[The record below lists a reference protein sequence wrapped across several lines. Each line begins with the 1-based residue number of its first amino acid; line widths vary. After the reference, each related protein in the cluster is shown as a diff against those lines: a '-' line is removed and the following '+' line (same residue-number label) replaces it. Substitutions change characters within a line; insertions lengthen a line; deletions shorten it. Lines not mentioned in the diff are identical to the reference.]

1 MTGKSAHRDTFA
13 RDNLPAAED
22 QPVYL
27 FDRPEFQFP
36 DQLNCAVEMLDK
48 QVAAGHGERPCLLSP
63 KQRWTY
69 NDLLDK
75 ANRIA
80 KVLTEDLGL
89 VPGNRVMLR
98 GANNPMVVAC
108 WFGIVKAGGVV
119 VATMPLLR
127 AGELSV
133 MLDKAE
139 VSLALCDVRLMEEM
153 DGAAAKAPVCERIV
167 AFDGSGEE
175 NGGAELEELMAA
187 KDGKFENVDT
197 ASDDVVLIA
206 FTSGTTGK
214 PKGTMHFH
222 RDVAAI
228 NNAFPRSTLKPDK
241 DDVFIGSPPI
251 AFTFGLGGLVTFP
264 LSVGASTVLLEKA
277 SPDLLAQA
285 IAEFGVTVCFTAPT
299 AYRALIKQIQG
310 LDISSL
316 KKCVSA
322 GETLPLP
329 IFEDWQKAT
338 GIEIIDGIGSTEML
352 HIFISASGDEIRPGA
367 TGKPIPGYE
376 ARVVDDEM
384 NELPPGEVGRL
395 AVRGPTGCRYLADE
409 RQKVY
414 VSDGW
419 NLTGDAYRMDEDG
432 YFWFQARADDMIVSS
447 GYNISGP
454 EVEEAL
460 MAHAAVRE
468 CAVVAAPDADR
479 GNLVKA
485 FVVLE
490 EGQSAD
496 EGLVKAL
503 QDHVKAT
510 IAPYKYPRAIEFI
523 EALPRTETGKV
534 QRFRLRQ
541 DEERKA
547 KDGAGA

>member
-1 MTGKSAHRDTFA
+1 
-13 RDNLPAAED
+13 
-22 QPVYL
+22 
-27 FDRPEFQFP
+27 
-36 DQLNCAVEMLDK
+36 
-48 QVAAGHGERPCLLSP
+48 
-63 KQRWTY
+63 
-69 NDLLDK
+69 
-75 ANRIA
+75 
-80 KVLTEDLGL
+80 
-89 VPGNRVMLR
+89 
-98 GANNPMVVAC
+98 
-108 WFGIVKAGGVV
+108 
-119 VATMPLLR
+119 MP
-127 AGELSV
+127 
-133 MLDKAE
+133 
-139 VSLALCDVRLMEEM
+139 
-153 DGAAAKAPVCERIV
+153 
-167 AFDGSGEE
+167 
-175 NGGAELEELMAA
+175 
-187 KDGKFENVDT
+187 
-197 ASDDVVLIA
+197 
-206 FTSGTTGK
+206 
-214 PKGTMHFH
+214 FH

-228 NNAFPRSTLKPDK
+228 NNAFPRSTLKPGK
-241 DDVFIGSPPI
+241 EDVFIGSPPI

-277 SPDLLAQA
+277 SPDVLARA

-329 IFEDWQKAT
+329 IFEDWEKAT
-338 GIEIIDGIGSTEML
+338 GIKIIDGIGSTEML
-352 HIFISASGDEIRPGA
+352 HIFISASEGDIRPGA

-376 ARVVDDEM
+376 AQVVDDEM
-384 NELPPGEVGRL
+384 NPLPPGEVGRL

-414 VSDGW
+414 VSGGW

-460 MAHAAVRE
+460 LIHPAVRE
-468 CAVVAAPDADR
+468 CAVVASPDPDR

-490 EGQSAD
+490 EDQSAD

-510 IAPYKYPRAIEFI
+510 IAPYKYPRSIEFI
-523 EALPRTETGKV
+523 PALPRTETGKV

-541 DEERKA
+541 EEEQKA
-547 KDGAGA
+547 KEGAEA